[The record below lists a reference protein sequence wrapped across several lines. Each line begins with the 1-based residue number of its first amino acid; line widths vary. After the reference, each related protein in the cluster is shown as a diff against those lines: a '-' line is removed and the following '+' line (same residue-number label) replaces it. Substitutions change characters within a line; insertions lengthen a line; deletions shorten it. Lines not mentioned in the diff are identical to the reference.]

1 LRVLSIEVGE
11 EFDLLLVSAEVD
23 RRIYH
28 LQGQPRNRSNIAEE
42 KDMAEKPT
50 NAEVETVRQDQHTGN
65 HNKPGP
71 EAGGSDRHGGTRHGA
86 ENVEPTSSD
95 RSEKG
100 HQKPS

>member
-1 LRVLSIEVGE
+1 LSIEVGE
-11 EFDLLLVSAEVD
+11 EFDLLLASAEVD

-50 NAEVETVRQDQHTGN
+50 HAEVETVRQDQHTGN

-86 ENVEPTSSD
+86 ENVEPTVAMRSRSSL
-95 RSEKG
+95 
-100 HQKPS
+100 H